1 MRPEKGDSLAE
12 LPSSQAEVEERCRC
26 CLRHLAAH
34 QALQLWPHAAVLG
47 GALSGVTV
55 SSRFGIV
62 GSFLLAS
69 GLLFEASF
77 SGWTMGTRGTKR
89 KRGEDIHPS
98 TAAKG
103 QAVPLAFAAPAP
115 HGLLI
120 NLDSGTGSSTSGKSD
135 ASSAPPCD
143 NDINVAARFLTAVCA
158 TSPEGVRS
166 FVRRVSPATVVRSL
180 DLDLI
185 RPISPQKVMPIV
197 ICF

>member
-1 MRPEKGDSLAE
+1 
-12 LPSSQAEVEERCRC
+12 
-26 CLRHLAAH
+26 
-34 QALQLWPHAAVLG
+34 
-47 GALSGVTV
+47 V
-55 SSRFGIV
+55 SSRFGRV

-120 NLDSGTGSSTSGKSD
+120 NLDSGTGSSASGKSD

-166 FVRRVSPATVVRSL
+166 FIRRVSPATVVRSL